1 MAIYYVDPFKN
12 TDGTGTFANPK
23 GMWFSTPFTLGVGDE
38 LRIIGRTLASML
50 TATEYTVTIRDSA
63 VASNGG
69 ALSAR
74 SGGADGDFLQHDIV
88 YFPDYD
94 VFMRLSAG
102 TFSGGNYLS
111 GNYNAIPI
119 PVAGKLTGVRM
130 RLVDR
135 AILPTFT
142 SNLSIL
148 YSTTSLVNGGFTVTD
163 NWTADGLRITDGTV
177 KTLVTTSAT
186 SAVTFRTASGNAVI
200 TESYKSVPTMVLD
213 LNSTFFIG
221 AKVTSGNSN
230 IGVVDTYNTTATIA
244 QVYANGT
251 GNTNLAGS
259 SGATMYGY
267 GNNIT
272 IKNINFYTTLIN
284 QLATNSTYKFEN
296 VVCFNTQMIDAYSKY
311 CSNTTIEF
319 GKLHIY
325 EIGDGSL
332 VSMIGAQDMTI
343 TFTNYVTGYT
353 AGGAGSLLRGNGNTN
368 IQFSNGFILTRSNNS
383 TPISQTNVTNALY
396 DNTQFAQQN
405 ETYYRKPNLPTG
417 FTVTNEFGLS
427 IPAGSTV
434 YPLGN
439 GKRVATRKRVLKGFS
454 SLPLLTLF
462 TETNYYTNTM
472 IVSTDG
478 GFNPIEVLGIQ
489 NNGIVQGVANFS
501 QVFVASQDSTTYK
514 TISPSLKLNQQIYN
528 SGYWISNHPTRK
540 ARAYKNT
547 AIPCFAG
554 TPITVSGWVRTSD
567 TSYVSGDFS
576 VSLVDA
582 NGDDVATE
590 FNPTSAFI
598 NAWEQFSFTV
608 TPTYTGELFLAFGM
622 TGYRGGQTYWVSD
635 MGVA

>member
-1 MAIYYVDPFKN
+1 MAIYYVDPFRN
-12 TDGTGTFANPK
+12 TDGTGTFADPK
-23 GMWFSTPFTLGVGDE
+23 GMWYGVPPTVVSGDE
-38 LRIIGRTLASML
+38 LRIIGKPLTTLL

-69 ALSAR
+69 ALSAL
-74 SGGADGDFLQHDIV
+74 SGGADADFLPHDIV

-111 GNYNAIPI
+111 GTYNAVPI

-142 SNLSIL
+142 SSSANI
-148 YSTTSLVNGGFTVTD
+148 VNNSNVANVTVTD
-163 NWTADGLRITDGTV
+163 NWTADGVRTTDGTA
-177 KTLVTTSAT
+177 KTLVTTA
-186 SAVTFRTASGNAVI
+186 AASNANIWLVLTNNVI
-200 TESYKSVPTMVLD
+200 TEALKASAA
-213 LNSTFFIG
+213 STFDLSNSYFIAG
-221 AKVTSGNSN
+221 RGTASALNLQRF
-230 IGVVDTYNTTATIA
+230 VDTYNATITIA

-251 GNTNLAGS
+251 GNSTLSGS
-259 SGATMYGY
+259 SGAIMYGY

-272 IKNINFYTTLIN
+272 IKNINYNSGLLSS
-284 QLATNSTYKFEN
+284 LATNSTYKFEN
-296 VVCFNTQMIDAYSKY
+296 VVSNLIYAFDTLSKY
-311 CSNTTIEF
+311 VNNTTIEF
-319 GKLHIY
+319 VNQFHRSFNSDGIVYAQGSQGLTVKLTGVY
-325 EIGDGSL
+325 ARYDNSFPAAL
-332 VSMIGAQDMTI
+332 VI
-343 TFTNYVTGYT
+343 
-353 AGGAGSLLRGNGNTN
+353 GNGNVN
-368 IQFSNGFILTRSNNS
+368 VEFGSGFSATKNNQSS
-383 TPISQTNVTNALY
+383 TPENVTSVTYALY

-417 FTVTNEFGLS
+417 FTVTNEFGLA

-439 GKRVATRKRVLKGFS
+439 GKRVATRKMVLEGFS
-454 SLPLLTLF
+454 ATPTGANISSF
-462 TETNYYTNTM
+462 YQYVNTT
-472 IVSTDG
+472 IVSSDG
-478 GFNPIEVLGIQ
+478 GFSPIEILGHQSASIL
-489 NNGIVQGVANFS
+489 NSGANTYFI
-501 QVFVASQDSTTYK
+501 ASQDTSTFK
-514 TISPSLKLNQQIYN
+514 TVSPSLRFNLATYN
-528 SGYWISNHPTRK
+528 SSLWISNHPTRK

-547 AIPCFAG
+547 AIPCVSG

-567 TSYVSGDFS
+567 ASYVSGDFS

-598 NAWEQFSFTV
+598 NAWQQFSFTV

>member
-1 MAIYYVDPFKN
+1 MAVYYVDPFKN
-12 TDGTGTFANPK
+12 TDGTGTFADPK
-23 GMWFSTPFTLGVGDE
+23 GMWFSTPFTLAAGDE

-69 ALSAR
+69 ALSAL
-74 SGGADGDFLQHDIV
+74 SGGSHTDFLQHDIV

-111 GNYNAIPI
+111 GTYNAIPI

-135 AILPTFT
+135 AILPSFT
-142 SNLSIL
+142 TPLAYITSAASNNG
-148 YSTTSLVNGGFTVTD
+148 YSVSD
-163 NWTADGLRITDGTV
+163 NWTADGVRNVDGTA
-177 KTLVTTSAT
+177 KTLLTCGATGNFVLQGYVTS
-186 SAVTFRTASGNAVI
+186 SVI
-200 TESYKSVPTMVLD
+200 TEALKVNLANNID
-213 LNSTFFIG
+213 LSNSFLIAGKAGGSPF
-221 AKVTSGNSN
+221 N
-230 IGVVDTYNTTATIA
+230 IRIDWY
-244 QVYANGT
+244 
-251 GNTNLAGS
+251 NTNLTIRQVYSTSTANSQLIGS
-259 SGATMYGY
+259 SGAAQYGY

-284 QLATNSTYKFEN
+284 QLATNSSYKFEN
-296 VVCFNTQMIDAYSKY
+296 VVGYANQTVDGFSKY
-311 CSNTTIEF
+311 CNNTVIEF
-319 GKLHIY
+319 DNINYFIESSATVLYFQGSQGLLVKLNNY
-325 EIGDGSL
+325 LKYYTD
-332 VSMIGAQDMTI
+332 VSPT
-343 TFTNYVTGYT
+343 Y
-353 AGGAGSLLRGNGNTN
+353 LRIGNGNVDV
-368 IQFSNGFILTRSNNS
+368 QFGASFSITDKHSS
-383 TPISQTNVTNALY
+383 TPASITSAIYAIY

-405 ETYYRKPNLPTG
+405 ETYYRKPNLPAG
-417 FTVTNEFGLS
+417 FTVTNEFGLA

-439 GKRVATRKRVLKGFS
+439 GKRVATRKMVLKGFS
-454 SLPLLTLF
+454 STLAGNLLTQG
-462 TETNYYTNTM
+462 NYYTNTA
-472 IVSTDG
+472 IVSADG
-478 GFNPIEVLGIQ
+478 GFNPLELLGIQ
-489 NNGIVQGVANFS
+489 NCAQVNFTS
-501 QVFVASQDSTTYK
+501 VGSINLFQATQDTTTFK
-514 TISPSLKLNQQIYN
+514 TVSPSLKFLLTTYQA
-528 SGYWISNHPTRK
+528 GAWIGNATGKK

-547 AIPCFAG
+547 AIPCVSG